1 MIFITPAEEAPQAM
15 SRPWHRPLGHR
26 GDLVSVHG
34 VAARRDDVAQVC
46 HRRGPERAL
55 GALQMKSV
63 RPECVENGAQMLQ
76 ELKVYYYFVMVI
88 EDVTRNRNIFN
99 QCCL

>member
-1 MIFITPAEEAPQAM
+1 
-15 SRPWHRPLGHR
+15 
-26 GDLVSVHG
+26 
-34 VAARRDDVAQVC
+34 
-46 HRRGPERAL
+46 
-55 GALQMKSV
+55 MKSV